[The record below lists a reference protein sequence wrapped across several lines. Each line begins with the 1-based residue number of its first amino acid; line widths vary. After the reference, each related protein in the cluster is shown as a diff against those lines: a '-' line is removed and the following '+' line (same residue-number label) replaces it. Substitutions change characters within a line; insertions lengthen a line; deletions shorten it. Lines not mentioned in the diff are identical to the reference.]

1 MTNAARQSY
10 VRTNVHFRDVN
21 QHAGEFAG
29 LRFYAHTS
37 DGTTTWIIDGER
49 IDGTTGEQYAY
60 DRPDQALNE
69 MPILFAVLV
78 LGVRV
83 TVHKGDTQP
92 DQAQAPAQW
101 HVHVPIPD
109 GGTEVTVH
117 SDRLAAENWLRL
129 WMRSV

>member
-1 MTNAARQSY
+1 MSNAARQSY

-21 QHAGEFAG
+21 EHAKEFAG
-29 LRFYAHTS
+29 LRFYHA
-37 DGTTTWIIDGER
+37 DDVWIIDGER
-49 IDGTTGEQYAY
+49 SDGTVGEQYEY
-60 DRPDQALNE
+60 KRPDQALNE

-83 TVHKGDTQP
+83 TTHKGDTKA

-109 GGTEVTVH
+109 GGAEVTVH
-117 SDRLAAENWLRL
+117 RNRLDAENFIRL